1 MIFIS
6 RNFRYF
12 LLGILFIT
20 ICIPVF
26 EEIAQIICTC
36 LEWVKGMIMVPITK
50 INCTIKKLTDGET
63 PTKSFAIGFTAP
75 FDEDEDETDEDL

>member
-1 MIFIS
+1 VIFIS

-26 EEIAQIICTC
+26 EEIAQIICTA
-36 LEWVKGMIMVPITK
+36 LEWVKGLIMVPITK
-50 INCTIKKLTDGET
+50 LNCTIKKLTDEET
-63 PTKSFAIGFTAP
+63 PTKSFAIGFAAP
-75 FDEDEDETDEDL
+75 YDEEEDDTDEDL

>member
-1 MIFIS
+1 VIFIS

-26 EEIAQIICTC
+26 EEISQIICTA
-36 LEWVKGMIMVPITK
+36 LEWVKGLIMVPITK
-50 INCTIKKLTDGET
+50 LNCTIKKLTDEEA
-63 PTKSFAIGFTAP
+63 PTQSFAIGFAAP
-75 FDEDEDETDEDL
+75 SDEDEDETDEDL